1 MNTFEGS
8 VTPAMSFGQVVNAY
22 VQEARA
28 EVLRYLRLP
37 GFLLPTMLFP
47 SVFYLM
53 FGIFLAQHN
62 SPDAARYLLASY
74 GTFGVMAP
82 GLFGFG
88 VSLAIDREQGLLTLK
103 RALPMPPGAYL
114 FGKMCMALMM
124 ASVITTIMLCLAIF
138 GAHVSLGAGNIAT
151 FFITEVLGV
160 LVFCSLGLLIG
171 TLAKGQSAPGLVN
184 LVYLPMAFLSGLWFP
199 LSVMPKFLQAVAP
212 LWPAYHLDQL
222 ALSAIGMGQ
231 GGELVHGLV
240 LAGFTVVFLTLAA
253 RRLARHG

>member
-1 MNTFEGS
+1 MNTIEGTA
-8 VTPAMSFGQVVNAY
+8 TPGMSTARLFNAY

-53 FGIFLAQHN
+53 FGIFLAKHN

-88 VSLAIDREQGLLTLK
+88 VSLAIDREHGLLTLK

-114 FGKMCMALMM
+114 VGKMCMALMM
-124 ASVITTIMLCLAIF
+124 ASVVTTIMLCLAIF
-138 GAHVSLGAGNIAT
+138 GAHVQLGAANIAA

-160 LVFCSLGLLIG
+160 LVFCSLGLLLG

-184 LVYLPMAFLSGLWFP
+184 LIYLPMAFLSGLWFP
-199 LSVMPKFLQAVAP
+199 LSIMPNFLQALAP
-212 LWPAYHLDQL
+212 VWPAYHLDQL

-231 GGELVHGLV
+231 GGVLIHALV
-240 LAGFTVVFLTLAA
+240 LAGFTAVFLTLAA